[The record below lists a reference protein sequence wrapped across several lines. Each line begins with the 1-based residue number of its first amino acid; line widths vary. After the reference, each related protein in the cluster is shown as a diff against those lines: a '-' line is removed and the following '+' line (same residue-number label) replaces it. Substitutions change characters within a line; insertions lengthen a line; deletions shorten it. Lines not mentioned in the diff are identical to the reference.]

1 MGAGAPDG
9 VVIAG
14 LACRYPEADD
24 PEQLWENVMS
34 RRRSFRPIPPERLP
48 LDAYAGTGP
57 DQTYVTRAGLLDGWQ
72 FDRQRFRVPGETF
85 RAVDLSHWLAL
96 EVCATALADAG
107 LPDGDGID
115 HDRVGVVLG
124 NTLTGEFSRA
134 AALRTR
140 WPYVRRAIGGALD
153 GINLSATERSHLVDQ
168 IEQRYKASFPAPSDE
183 TLAGSLANT
192 IAGRVCN
199 YFDFHGTGYIVDG
212 ACAASLLAI
221 TVAAAAVMDGQLD
234 VALAGGVDLS
244 LDPFELVGFAR
255 LDALAHGEM
264 RVYDRRP
271 TGFLPGEGCGVVVL
285 CRESFAKRNGLRA
298 YARLLGWGTSSDGSG
313 GLTRPESIGQ
323 RLALCRAYDRA
334 GLDPALVGLVEGHGT
349 GTEVGDLTEL
359 RALLEVRGQAAS
371 PAALGSVKANIGH
384 TKAAAGVAGFIK
396 VVLAVHHKVLPPTTG
411 CIDPH
416 PLLAEAGAS
425 LRIANEAQPW
435 SDAERFAAVSAFG
448 FGGINA
454 HAVIAGSATSA
465 RCRLDRRQLRLAG
478 VQPSREVIVCA
489 ADRPE
494 ELERQLLRLGAA
506 ARQLSA
512 GELTDLAATLAA
524 THTSDAPVRFA
535 AAVADPEELARAAEQ
550 AAEWL
555 AAGEQEVIDPIRR
568 AFVVAGGPLRVA
580 LLCSG
585 QASPCYPDA
594 GAMAHLLSDLPP
606 GYDDQLPLQDA
617 GGGPVGTAV
626 AQPAIMRSILAGLRW
641 LDALGVQA
649 YAAVGH
655 SLGELGALC
664 WAGAISEADVYALA
678 RARGT
683 AMASAEG
690 EPGAMASLR
699 ATQAVALDLLAET
712 AVVVAADN
720 GELRTV
726 VSGSRDEVGRVVDK
740 AVRRGIGATW
750 LPVAHAFHS
759 PAMASAT
766 DAVRA
771 AAEAVRWSPI
781 HRKVASTVT
790 ADWLSSGDDLAE
802 LLVEQ
807 LTAPVRF
814 REALALPCADLLVE
828 VGPGRVLADLAG
840 QRAVALDTGSQSAD
854 GVATVTAALFAAGAC
869 DSAEA
874 YFERRFTRRFDLE
887 RPRAFL
893 VNPCEKAAKADVG
906 QLPAVEPASP
916 KADLELML
924 NAETAPDP
932 LAVTLARVALAV
944 ELDPDAIMPD
954 TRLLADLHLNSL
966 RVGQLAAEVADHLGR
981 ATPTAPLDLATATVK
996 EFAATIAALPPADAG
1011 EPPVAGVADWLR
1023 VFGEHLMPR
1032 PATYADTVTRAW
1044 EIVGDLDA
1052 QPLVAEIRAAF
1063 PAEPPGAEPTRLLA
1077 LAPDPGRIG
1086 VDGAVRSLQAAA
1098 ADQRPLVVLH
1108 HGGIGAAVGRS
1119 LAAEYPDVP
1128 ILVVDVPAT
1137 AAGIAAAAAEAHR
1150 PLAPYA
1156 EVVVGAGKVPM
1167 EPVLRPLKI
1176 SPRRDKA
1183 IPLQPG
1189 DVCVV
1194 TGGAR
1199 GIGLECALE
1208 LGRATGATMVLL
1220 GRSAGHD
1227 HASRA
1232 GLERFAAAGVP
1243 AKYRRADVTDR
1254 AAIAAVLAALRAGS
1268 GPLRGLLHAAGR
1280 NDPALIAD
1288 LTVDGLRSTLAPKAD
1303 GFDNVLAGLDL
1314 SELRFAVT
1322 FGSVIGRTGLAGEA
1336 HYAIANEWLSRR
1348 CAQLSATTPDVRW
1361 LNVEWSAWSGT
1372 GMGERL
1378 GTLDG
1383 LIRQGLTPIS
1393 IAEGTDL
1400 LLRLLATPDLPPSV
1414 LVAGRLPATPTLLW
1428 EDDQEVSGRFVA
1440 SRNAHTPGVEL
1451 VAGAKLSVGNDPMLV
1466 DHRIDGTIVLPAVL
1480 GLEAMAQV
1488 CAALGGKPE
1497 QTGFSAVTFSR
1508 PVTVPDLEGRSI
1520 RVAALVAE
1528 SGDID
1533 VVTRSDETGFAV
1545 DHFRGT
1551 CSANSATNPASG
1563 PLPAVL
1569 PKPDSEPMPGRPLY
1583 GPLFFHGPAF
1593 QRVRGYHQLSAYR
1606 CLGSISADPEARWFG
1621 TFHDQRLLLGDPGAR
1636 DAFLH
1641 ILQGCLPNRR
1651 LVPVAAAEIRTHRR
1665 LEGLLT
1671 IHARQRAEEGDELVF
1686 DFVVSNHDQ
1695 LIVEEWHGLRLRAV
1709 GPLAQPRLP
1718 VELLGAYVTR
1728 SLRHQHPNLA
1738 LDLAV
1743 APAARTDRQ
1752 RTQEVASWLLDGAV
1766 IHATD
1771 GALVSTVGGSASA
1784 SHIDGFVLVAASAG
1798 RVAVDCEVL
1807 GPADVPLP
1815 DGDRDI
1821 AAELA
1826 RSGAPDVRS
1835 AAYRVWTCREVLRKL
1850 GSPRAAP
1857 LVVKTSE
1864 VADWMVLEAAGH
1876 ALHSTVVVTTA
1887 GPVAICIGIG

>member
-1 MGAGAPDG
+1 MGAGISDG

-14 LACRYPEADD
+14 LACRYPEADN
-24 PEQLWENVMS
+24 PEQFWENVMS

-48 LDAYAGTGP
+48 LDSYSGPGP

-96 EVCATALADAG
+96 EVCAAALVDAG

-115 HDRVGVVLG
+115 HDRVGVIIG

-153 GINLSATERSHLVDQ
+153 GIDLSSTERSHLFDQ

-221 TVAAAAVMDGQLD
+221 TVAAAAVMDGELD

-323 RLALCRAYDRA
+323 RLALRRAYDRA
-334 GLDPALVGLVEGHGT
+334 GLDPARVGLVEGHGT

-396 VVLAVHHKVLPPTTG
+396 VVLALHHKVLPPTTG
-411 CIDPH
+411 CTDPH
-416 PLLAEAGAS
+416 PLLTEAGAS
-425 LRIANEAQPW
+425 LRIATDAKPW
-435 SDAERFAAVSAFG
+435 CKAERIAAVSAFG
-448 FGGINA
+448 FGGINV
-454 HAVIAGSATSA
+454 HAVIGSTATSA
-465 RCRLDRRQLRLAG
+465 RRRLDRRHLRLAG

-494 ELERQLLRLGAA
+494 QLERQLLRLGAV

-524 THTSDAPVRFA
+524 TQTSDAPVRFA
-535 AAVADPEELARAAEQ
+535 AAVADPEELARVAEQ
-550 AAEWL
+550 AAKWL
-555 AAGEQEVIDPIRR
+555 AVGEKKVIDPVRH
-568 AFVVAGGPLRVA
+568 AFVVTGGPLQVA

-594 GAMAHLLSDLPP
+594 GAMTRLLRDLPP
-606 GYDDQLPLQDA
+606 GYDEPLPLQGA
-617 GGGPVGTAV
+617 GPFDTAV

-649 YAAVGH
+649 NAAVGH

-664 WAGAISEADVYALA
+664 WAGAISEADVYTLA
-678 RARGT
+678 RARGA
-683 AMASAEG
+683 AMAAG
-690 EPGAMASLR
+690 EREAGGMASLR
-699 ATQAVALDLLAET
+699 TTRTVALDLIAGT
-712 AVVVAADN
+712 KVVIAADN

-726 VSGSRDEVGRVVDK
+726 VSGPRDEIGRVVDE
-740 AVRRGIGATW
+740 AIRRGIGATW
-750 LPVAHAFHS
+750 LAVQHAFHS
-759 PAMASAT
+759 PAMASAA
-766 DAVRA
+766 DAVRTA
-771 AAEAVRWSPI
+771 AQAVRWRPL
-781 HRKVASTVT
+781 HRKVASTIT
-790 ADWLSSGDDLAE
+790 ADWLSSDVDLAG

-814 REALALPCADLLVE
+814 REALASLCAELFVE

-840 QRAVALDTGSQSAD
+840 QRAVALDAGSQSAD
-854 GVATVTAALFAAGAC
+854 GVATATAALFAAGAC
-869 DSAEA
+869 DSAEP
-874 YFERRFTRRFDLE
+874 YFERRFTRKFDLE

-893 VNPCEKAAKADVG
+893 VNPCEKAASAEVW
-906 QLPAVEPASP
+906 QPPAEPASL
-916 KADLELML
+916 KADLEPMF
-924 NAETAPDP
+924 NAGTTSDP
-932 LAVTLARVALAV
+932 LAVTQACVARAV
-944 ELDPDAIMPD
+944 ELNSDAIMPD

-996 EFAATIAALPPADAG
+996 EFAATIAALPEADA
-1011 EPPVAGVADWLR
+1011 EDAPVAGVADWVR
-1023 VFGEHLMPR
+1023 VFGEHLTPR
-1032 PATYADTVTRAW
+1032 PSTCGDTVTRAW

-1052 QPLVAEIRAAF
+1052 QPLAAEIRAAF
-1063 PAEPPGAEPTRLLA
+1063 PAGPPGAEPARLIT
-1077 LAPDPGRIG
+1077 LAPDSGRVA
-1086 VDGAVRSLQAAA
+1086 VDDAVRSLRAGA
-1098 ADQRPLVVLH
+1098 ADDRPLVVLH

-1119 LAAEYPDVP
+1119 LAAEYRDLP

-1137 AAGIAAAAAEAHR
+1137 TAGIAAAAVEAHR
-1150 PLAPYA
+1150 PLRHYA
-1156 EVVVGAGKVPM
+1156 EVVFGDGMVPM

-1176 SPRRDKA
+1176 LTRRDNA

-1208 LGRATGATMVLL
+1208 LGMATGATMVLL

-1227 HASRA
+1227 DAVRA
-1232 GLERFAAAGVP
+1232 GLERFTAAAVP
-1243 AKYRRADVTDR
+1243 AKYLCTDVTDR
-1254 AAIAAVLAALRAGS
+1254 TATAALLAGLRAAS
-1268 GPLRGLLHAAGR
+1268 GPIRGLVHAAGR
-1280 NDPALIAD
+1280 NDPVLIAD
-1288 LTVDGLRSTLAPKAD
+1288 LTVHALRSTLAPKAD
-1303 GFDNVLAGLDL
+1303 GFDSVLAGLDL

-1348 CAQLSATTPDVRW
+1348 CAQLSATTPNVRW
-1361 LNVEWSAWSGT
+1361 LNIEWSAWSGT

-1378 GTLDG
+1378 GTLDRMV
-1383 LIRQGLTPIS
+1383 RQGLTPVS
-1393 IAEGTDL
+1393 VAAGTDL
-1400 LLRLLATPDLPPSV
+1400 LLRLLATPDLPPAV
-1414 LVAGRLPATPTLLW
+1414 LVAGRLPVTPTLLW
-1428 EDDQEVSGRFVA
+1428 EDEEEVSGRFVA
-1440 SRNAHTPGVEL
+1440 SRNIHTPSVEL
-1451 VAGAKLSVGNDPMLV
+1451 VAEAKLSVGNDPTLV

-1480 GLEAMAQV
+1480 GLEAMAQA
-1488 CAALGGKPE
+1488 CAALGGKPA
-1497 QTGFSAVTFSR
+1497 QNGFSAVTFSR
-1508 PVTVPDLEGRSI
+1508 PITLPDLGSRSI

-1533 VVTRSDETGFAV
+1533 VVTRSDETSFAV

-1551 CSANSATNPASG
+1551 CSANRSTNPANG
-1563 PLPAVL
+1563 PSPAVL
-1569 PKPDSEPMPGRPLY
+1569 SEPDSEPMAGSPLY

-1593 QRVRGYHQLSAYR
+1593 QRVRGYHRLSAYR
-1606 CLGSISADPEARWFG
+1606 CLGTITADPEARWFG
-1621 TFHDQRLLLGDPGAR
+1621 NFHDQRLLLGDPGAR
-1636 DAFLH
+1636 DAFVH

-1651 LVPVAAAEIRTHRR
+1651 LVPVGAAEIWTHRR
-1665 LEGLLT
+1665 PEGLLT

-1686 DFVVSNHDQ
+1686 DFVVGSHDQ
-1695 LIVEEWHGLRLRAV
+1695 LVVEEWHGLRLRAV

-1728 SLRHQHPNLA
+1728 SLRHEHPDFA
-1738 LDLAV
+1738 LDVAV
-1743 APAARTDRQ
+1743 APAARTDRH
-1752 RTQEVASWLLDGAV
+1752 RSQEVASWLVDGAV
-1766 IHATD
+1766 THATD

-1784 SHIDGFVLVAASAG
+1784 SHIDGYVLVAASPG
-1798 RVAVDCEVL
+1798 RVAVDCEVI
-1807 GPADVPLP
+1807 GAADVPLP
-1815 DGDRDI
+1815 GGDRDI

-1826 RSGAPDVRS
+1826 RSGAPDMRG

-1850 GSPRAAP
+1850 RSPRAAP
-1857 LVVKTSE
+1857 LVVRTSE
-1864 VADWMVLEAAGH
+1864 GANWAVLEAAGH
-1876 ALHSTVVVTTA
+1876 ALHSTIVVTTA
-1887 GPVAICIGIG
+1887 GPVAICIGVG